1 MSSATADPAELR
13 DGADQRAPAT
23 RWGRFLAASK
33 ATWALIIALVALVGS
48 GTTALFALLP
58 QLKPDPRDS
67 VLAQLNVYA
76 IEPDVSLSRY
86 LGMAYGNVAHAAQS
100 LHIPREELPF
110 RGDMIYVRTRVD
122 GFKHRQVRLMA
133 TVYLR
138 RTQRPA
144 PVVAG
149 PVSGPAELRL
159 RSVSLDTPSTSTVQ
173 LFWILSLD
181 GEPPTFIRVEMFDHA
196 RMLAVTDSPVIS
208 NGKAPLPGA

>member
-1 MSSATADPAELR
+1 MSSGTADRADLDE
-13 DGADQRAPAT
+13 GADHPAPE
-23 RWGRFLAASK
+23 RSRSRFLAASK
-33 ATWALIIALVALVGS
+33 ATWALIVALVALVGS
-48 GTTALFALLP
+48 GTTAVFAWLP

-76 IEPDVSLSRY
+76 LEPDVPLSRY
-86 LGMAYGNVAHAAQS
+86 LGLAYGNVAQAAKS

-122 GFKHRQVRLMA
+122 GFKHRQVRLTA
-133 TVYLR
+133 TVCLR

-144 PVVAG
+144 PIVAG

-181 GEPPTFIRVEMFDHA
+181 GEPPTFIRVEMFDHT
-196 RMLAVTDSPVIS
+196 RMLAVVDSPVIR